1 MGLELLFLL
10 LPVAALT
17 GWWIGQ
23 NGQKAKGR
31 NASRD
36 LSQGY
41 LQGLNYLISEQ
52 PDKAIEVFVRMLE
65 VDSDTIETHFALG
78 SLFRRRGEV
87 DRAIRIHQNLIA
99 RPALSLSQRNH
110 ALYELGRD
118 YFAAGLLDRAENLF
132 VELANDAEF
141 RNRALTQLRN
151 IYEQEKEWEK
161 AIEVADRLVYVDNE
175 SLAPTIAHYYCELA
189 EKAVQ
194 KGERERAARLVK
206 RALSVDRHCVRASL
220 LEAELELGRE
230 QTRAALKALG
240 RIEQQDPEFISESLD
255 LLQRAYQRAGK
266 PEQFISHL
274 EHLFDVFPSTSVAL
288 VYTESVRV
296 REGAQAAAAMLT
308 EQLRAH
314 PSLWGLLQLV
324 GMKLEDQ
331 RPESRDDILLVQELL
346 TKYLESK
353 PRYRCKSCGF
363 MAKSLHWQCPGCKQ
377 WNTVKPIQ
385 GFEGE

>member
-10 LPVAALT
+10 LPFAALS
-17 GWWIGQ
+17 GWWIGR
-23 NGQKAKGR
+23 NGRTTQGLK
-31 NASRD
+31 ASRE

-52 PDKAIEVFVRMLE
+52 PDKAIEVFVRMLD

-99 RPALSLSQRNH
+99 RPALSVSQRNH

-132 VELANDAEF
+132 VELANDPEF
-141 RNRALTQLRN
+141 RGRALVQLQA
-151 IYEQEKEWEK
+151 IYQQEKEWDK
-161 AIEVADRLVYVDNE
+161 AIEVADRLGYVDSG
-175 SLAPTIAHYYCELA
+175 SLGPTIAHYHCELA
-189 EKAVQ
+189 EKAMQ
-194 KGERERAARLVK
+194 NGERERATRLVK

-220 LEAELELGRE
+220 LEAELELGRD
-230 QTRAALKALG
+230 QAKAALKALA
-240 RIEQQDPEFISESLD
+240 RIEHQDPEFISESLD

-266 PEQFISHL
+266 PAQFIAHL
-274 EHLFDVFPSTSVAL
+274 EHLFDAFPSTSVAL
-288 VYTESVRV
+288 AYTESVRA

-314 PSLWGLLQLV
+314 PSLWGLLQLI
-324 GMKLEDQ
+324 GMKLEDP

-363 MAKSLHWQCPGCKQ
+363 VTKALHWQCPGCKQ